1 MSGSMTRE
9 DFDAYLVPCF
19 APAPFIPVRAAGS
32 RVWDQQGKEYIDMAG
47 GIAVNALGHAHP
59 ALAQALQDQLAKLW
73 HIGNGYTNEP
83 VLQLAKT
90 LVQSTF
96 ADKVFFCN
104 SGAEANEAALKLA
117 RKYAHDKF
125 GGEKSEIIAFN
136 HAFHGRTL
144 FTVSVGGQPKYS
156 SDYAPLPQGI
166 THLPY
171 NDIEAVTA
179 AISSR
184 TCAVIV
190 EPIIGEGG
198 VIPADP
204 AFLQALRTLC
214 DRHHATLIFDEVQT
228 GAGRTGHLYAYQHYN
243 VVPDILT
250 SAKGLGGGFPIGAM
264 LAKEAWAQVFQPGTH
279 GTTFGGNPLAA
290 TVANAVLAHLDAPL
304 LAGVGE
310 RHALIVDQL
319 NAISARYD
327 AFSAVRGT
335 GLLIGAELA
344 GPLRGKA
351 KTLTNLA
358 AEEGLIALI
367 AGPDVLRFAPALNI
381 PLADI
386 QQGFLF
392 VLEDT
397 ALARVVGVSAIE
409 VAVGLDEPFYN
420 FRIQKTVRASKALG
434 VYKPQ
439 ELLNLS
445 YDHTGHS
452 ELCTLFLDP
461 AYQRNRNGLLLS
473 KARFLF
479 IAAFREWFS
488 PHLFA
493 ELRGCSD
500 EQGQSP
506 FWDALGHHFFD
517 IPFADADRLTG
528 TGMKT
533 FIAELMPAYPIY
545 ISLLPEAARGVI
557 GQVHPNTAPARAILE
572 KEGFSWRGS
581 VDIFDAGPVLEAD
594 TDQIRAVRDSQRLP
608 VRQLMGDLP
617 APTLVANG
625 QFDNFRALLVA
636 HEEQVSLDSAALDA
650 LQVSETDRVYTV
662 TLNPEDNRSWR

>member
-1 MSGSMTRE
+1 MSLSITRE
-9 DFDAYLVPCF
+9 NFDEWMMPVY
-19 APAPFIPVRAAGS
+19 APAAFIPVRGEGS
-32 RVWDQQGKEYIDMAG
+32 RLWDQQGKEYIDFAG

-59 ALAQALQDQLAKLW
+59 ALRQALNDQAAKFW
-73 HIGNGYTNEP
+73 HTGNGYTNEP
-83 VLQLAKT
+83 ALRLAKK
-90 LVQSTF
+90 LIDATF
-96 ADKVFFCN
+96 AEKVFFCN

-125 GGEKSEIIAFN
+125 GTHKSGIVAFKN
-136 HAFHGRTL
+136 AFHGRTL
-144 FTVSVGGQPKYS
+144 FTVSAGGQPSYS
-156 SDYAPLPQGI
+156 QDFAPLPPDI
-166 THLPY
+166 RHAIY
-171 NDIEAVTA
+171 NDLQSASELIDDT
-179 AISSR
+179 

-386 QQGFLF
+386 AEAF
-392 VLEDT
+392 V
-397 ALARVVGVSAIE
+397 R
-409 VAVGLDEPFYN
+409 LD
-420 FRIQKTVRASKALG
+420 RA
-434 VYKPQ
+434 
-439 ELLNLS
+439 
-445 YDHTGHS
+445 
-452 ELCTLFLDP
+452 
-461 AYQRNRNGLLLS
+461 
-473 KARFLF
+473 
-479 IAAFREWFS
+479 
-488 PHLFA
+488 FA
-493 ELRGCSD
+493 
-500 EQGQSP
+500 
-506 FWDALGHHFFD
+506 
-517 IPFADADRLTG
+517 RLT
-528 TGMKT
+528 
-533 FIAELMPAYPIY
+533 
-545 ISLLPEAARGVI
+545 R
-557 GQVHPNTAPARAILE
+557 
-572 KEGFSWRGS
+572 
-581 VDIFDAGPVLEAD
+581 
-594 TDQIRAVRDSQRLP
+594 
-608 VRQLMGDLP
+608 
-617 APTLVANG
+617 
-625 QFDNFRALLVA
+625 
-636 HEEQVSLDSAALDA
+636 
-650 LQVSETDRVYTV
+650 
-662 TLNPEDNRSWR
+662 

>member
-1 MSGSMTRE
+1 MATEQPAITRAT
-9 DFDAYLVPCF
+9 FDEVILPIY
-19 APAPFIPVRAAGS
+19 APAEFIPVKGKGS
-32 RVWDQQGKEYIDMAG
+32 RVWDQQGKEYIDFAG
-47 GIAVNALGHAHP
+47 GIAVTALGHCHP
-59 ALAQALQDQLAKLW
+59 ALVAALHQQGETLW
-73 HIGNGYTNEP
+73 HTSNVFTNEP
-83 VLQLAKT
+83 ALRLGRK
-90 LVQSTF
+90 LVEATF
-96 ADKVFFCN
+96 AERVVFMN
-104 SGAEANEAALKLA
+104 SGTEANETAFKLA
-117 RKYAHDKF
+117 RHYAVTRHSPYKT
-125 GGEKSEIIAFN
+125 KIIAFHN
-136 HAFHGRTL
+136 AFHGRSF

-386 QQGFLF
+386 AEAF
-392 VLEDT
+392 VRLDR
-397 ALARVVGVSAIE
+397 A
-409 VAVGLDEPFYN
+409 VA
-420 FRIQKTVRASKALG
+420 
-434 VYKPQ
+434 
-439 ELLNLS
+439 
-445 YDHTGHS
+445 
-452 ELCTLFLDP
+452 
-461 AYQRNRNGLLLS
+461 
-473 KARFLF
+473 
-479 IAAFREWFS
+479 
-488 PHLFA
+488 
-493 ELRGCSD
+493 
-500 EQGQSP
+500 
-506 FWDALGHHFFD
+506 
-517 IPFADADRLTG
+517 RLT
-528 TGMKT
+528 
-533 FIAELMPAYPIY
+533 
-545 ISLLPEAARGVI
+545 R
-557 GQVHPNTAPARAILE
+557 
-572 KEGFSWRGS
+572 
-581 VDIFDAGPVLEAD
+581 
-594 TDQIRAVRDSQRLP
+594 
-608 VRQLMGDLP
+608 
-617 APTLVANG
+617 
-625 QFDNFRALLVA
+625 
-636 HEEQVSLDSAALDA
+636 
-650 LQVSETDRVYTV
+650 
-662 TLNPEDNRSWR
+662 